1 MIGDGKLGL
10 LVAQML
16 VLQGHAVTHFGKH
29 KHKLGLVSGTRH
41 EVVTD
46 QTAEAHAAVSL
57 HQLSGQHG
65 KPLHLLLL
73 VGIRH
78 HGVFLQNIEQAS
90 INRTLIILW
99 G

>member
-1 MIGDGKLGL
+1 MHAIISMLRSIGHCQVLWSGDRVAVIGDGKLGL

-29 KHKLGLVSGTRH
+29 EHKLGLVSGTRH

-57 HQLSGQHG
+57 HRYSGQHD
-65 KPLHLLLL
+65 KPLYL
-73 VGIRH
+73 
-78 HGVFLQNIEQAS
+78 
-90 INRTLIILW
+90 
-99 G
+99 